1 MSGWKAWRDGVTC
14 EGCAFDL
21 GLDPDEFNI
30 FTGAPQRPPGAP
42 THTDRPGCL
51 EFRGRAPKLVH
62 EEKPP
67 IQKFKLSSYSDADL
81 DRLLNQVPCDAA
93 GTMSTLGLDE
103 LLRVEVDTM
112 VHPVTTSC
120 SRARRTPS

>member
-81 DRLLNQVPCDAA
+81 DRYLKQV
-93 GTMSTLGLDE
+93 L
-103 LLRVEVDTM
+103 
-112 VHPVTTSC
+112 
-120 SRARRTPS
+120 

>member
-1 MSGWKAWRDGVTC
+1 MTC
-14 EGCAFDL
+14 AACARDL
-21 GLDPDEFNI
+21 GKHPDVFNGLTDEPPPPPDAP
-30 FTGAPQRPPGAP
+30 TGP
-42 THTDRPGCL
+42 THTDRQGCL
-51 EFRGRAPKLVH
+51 KFRGTAPKLVH